1 VGGPYFNS
9 TVLPILLPGFLLMS
23 VAPVLSW
30 QTNKIKKFRVYVIC
44 FLILSVLI
52 IIQSYLTTFNTWGF
66 IGLMLG
72 SWIIIGSLISI
83 ILRYKFSLT
92 SKYIRSINSFIAHIG
107 VGVMIIGV
115 TYSSVYQKEYNFNM
129 KIGDEVSLENQ
140 LLKFDEIK
148 IVDQEN
154 YQSLRA
160 IFSLKNNG
168 EIISYIDPG
177 KNYYPVSKMIT
188 TEAGIYHA
196 WFKDIYITLGSETN
210 NLWFI
215 KVYIN
220 PLVSF
225 IWIGVFIMIFASLVA
240 VIKK

>member
-1 VGGPYFNS
+1 
-9 TVLPILLPGFLLMS
+9 
-23 VAPVLSW
+23 LSW
-30 QTNKIKKFRVYVIC
+30 QTNKIKKFRFYVIC
-44 FLILSVLI
+44 FLILSLVI
-52 IIQSYLTTFNTWGF
+52 TIQSYLTVFNPWGF
-66 IGLMLG
+66 IGLLLG
-72 SWIIIGSLISI
+72 SWIIVGSLISV

-92 SKYIRSINSFIAHIG
+92 SKYLKSINSFTAHIG

-115 TYSSVYQKEYNFNM
+115 TYSSVYQKEFNFNM
-129 KIGDEVSLENQ
+129 KIGDEVTIENQ
-140 LLKFDEIK
+140 LLKFNEIK

-160 IFSLKNNG
+160 VFSLTNNN

-196 WFKDIYITLGSETN
+196 WFKDIYITLGSETDN
-210 NLWFI
+210 HWFI

-220 PLVSF
+220 PLVSL
-225 IWIGVFIMIFASLVA
+225 IWIGVFIMIFASIVA

>member
-1 VGGPYFNS
+1 
-9 TVLPILLPGFLLMS
+9 MS
-23 VAPVLSW
+23 V
-30 QTNKIKKFRVYVIC
+30 TI
-44 FLILSVLI
+44 
-52 IIQSYLTTFNTWGF
+52 
-66 IGLMLG
+66 
-72 SWIIIGSLISI
+72 
-83 ILRYKFSLT
+83 
-92 SKYIRSINSFIAHIG
+92 
-107 VGVMIIGV
+107 
-115 TYSSVYQKEYNFNM
+115 
-129 KIGDEVSLENQ
+129 ENQ

-160 IFSLKNNG
+160 IFSLKNNDG
-168 EIISYIDPG
+168 IISYIDPG

-225 IWIGVFIMIFASLVA
+225 IWIGVL
-240 VIKK
+240 

>member
-1 VGGPYFNS
+1 M
-9 TVLPILLPGFLLMS
+9 TL
-23 VAPVLSW
+23 
-30 QTNKIKKFRVYVIC
+30 QNK
-44 FLILSVLI
+44 
-52 IIQSYLTTFNTWGF
+52 
-66 IGLMLG
+66 
-72 SWIIIGSLISI
+72 
-83 ILRYKFSLT
+83 
-92 SKYIRSINSFIAHIG
+92 
-107 VGVMIIGV
+107 
-115 TYSSVYQKEYNFNM
+115 
-129 KIGDEVSLENQ
+129 

-160 IFSLKNNG
+160 VFSLNNSNG
-168 EIISYIDPG
+168 IISYIDPG

-196 WFKDIYITLGSETN
+196 LLKDIYITLGSETDN
-210 NLWFI
+210 HWFI

-225 IWIGVFIMIFASLVA
+225 IWIGVFIMIFASIVA

>member
-1 VGGPYFNS
+1 
-9 TVLPILLPGFLLMS
+9 MS
-23 VAPVLSW
+23 IAPVLSW
-30 QTNKIKKFRVYVIC
+30 QTNKIKKFRTYVIF
-44 FLILSVLI
+44 FLLLSLVLT
-52 IIQSYLTTFNTWGF
+52 IQSYLTTFNPWGF
-66 IGLMLG
+66 IGLLLG
-72 SWIIIGSLISI
+72 SWIILGSLISI

-92 SKYIRSINSFIAHIG
+92 SKYIKSINSFTAHIG

-115 TYSSVYQKEYNFNM
+115 TYSSVYQKEFNFNM
-129 KIGDEVSLENQ
+129 KIGDEVTIQNQ

-160 IFSLKNNG
+160 VFSLKNSNG
-168 EIISYIDPG
+168 IISYIDPG

-196 WFKDIYITLGSETN
+196 WFKDIYITLGSETDN
-210 NLWFI
+210 RWFI

-225 IWIGVFIMIFASLVA
+225 IWIGVFIMIFASIVA